1 MLSQHCCFGIEYDWG
16 GESILNISVTTSD
29 ILIIINMACLL
40 MLLYMLTLFVNPVLT
55 ARIAG
60 FHVVGGSQYMN
71 MRQMLEEL
79 SSRGHEVVYKKIIGF
94 PF

>member
-1 MLSQHCCFGIEYDWG
+1 MGF
-16 GESILNISVTTSD
+16 
-29 ILIIINMACLL
+29 ML
-40 MLLYMLTLFVNPVLT
+40 MLLYMLTLFVSPVLT

-79 SSRGHEVVYKKIIGF
+79 SSRGHEVEIKIIRF
-94 PF
+94 LLEPILYKFVWL

>member
-1 MLSQHCCFGIEYDWG
+1 MANRDIF
-16 GESILNISVTTSD
+16 NIIS
-29 ILIIINMACLL
+29 MAFML
-40 MLLYMLTLFVNPVLT
+40 MLLYMLTLFVSPVLT

-79 SSRGHEVVYKKIIGF
+79 YSRGHEVM
-94 PF
+94 

>member
-1 MLSQHCCFGIEYDWG
+1 MA
-16 GESILNISVTTSD
+16 NRD
-29 ILIIINMACLL
+29 IVNIINMGFML
-40 MLLYMLTLFVNPVLT
+40 MLLYILTLFVSPVLT

-79 SSRGHEVVYKKIIGF
+79 YSRGHEVA
-94 PF
+94 